1 MQRNEYQKAFDG
13 LQFSDGFQ
21 ERTAALLHLRA
32 GELEKEHSVIMKF
45 SHKKIAVLIAACVA
59 LAVSVSAAVMKLS
72 PSQVATENGHT
83 ELAEAFESKDAIVIN
98 ETVESGDFAI
108 TLMGLVSGENLKD
121 YTNYDPPVEGSRT
134 YAVLALRRLDGTP
147 VTNENYDF
155 SRHTM
160 TPLVAGCSPAG
171 VNDWTLGGGACGF
184 AKDGI
189 YYYLLDTQSLEIFAD
204 HTVYIAFYE
213 GGVPNNTIFT
223 VADDGTISFCDD
235 FTGVHALFTIPLD
248 PAKADPAA
256 VDAFLEEFNTGWTN
270 ERTPM

>member
-1 MQRNEYQKAFDG
+1 
-13 LQFSDGFQ
+13 
-21 ERTAALLHLRA
+21 
-32 GELEKEHSVIMKF
+32 MK
-45 SHKKIAVLIAACVA
+45 SI
-59 LAVSVSAAVMKLS
+59 VSKQHGS
-72 PSQVATENGHT
+72 PSNYPVDGDMFMQMLETLTEE
-83 ELAEAFESKDAIVIN
+83 ELTDALNEALES
-98 ETVESGDFAI
+98 
-108 TLMGLVSGENLKD
+108 M
-121 YTNYDPPVEGSRT
+121 
-134 YAVLALRRLDGTP
+134 
-147 VTNENYDF
+147 TNENYDF

-235 FTGVHALFTIPLD
+235 FTGVHALFTLPLD
-248 PAKADPAA
+248 PAKADRAA
-256 VDAFLEEFNTGWTN
+256 AEALAKLAGIDTKQFAREMFGEETKVKFRPHHFPFTEPSAEVDVTCFKCGKKTSLICQKRNLAHSLNVCLFL
-270 ERTPM
+270 